1 MDKVTESFSRAS
13 ILVEQYSAMKG
24 EPMFD
29 CLESVV
35 IDLIADLL
43 HLANMEGLDVNS
55 ICKMAVIHVSAE
67 TNSGYQ
73 GGA

>member
-13 ILVEQYSAMKG
+13 ILVEQYSVMKG

-43 HLANMEGLDVNS
+43 HLANMEELDVNS

-67 TNSGYQ
+67 TASGFQ

>member
-1 MDKVTESFSRAS
+1 
-13 ILVEQYSAMKG
+13 MKG

-67 TNSGYQ
+67 TASGFQ

>member
-1 MDKVTESFSRAS
+1 
-13 ILVEQYSAMKG
+13 MKG